1 MFEDI
6 DPASVFYG
14 FCVGFAVATLIWAH
28 ITKKWKQANNSLLE
42 ANDALR
48 KYIDIL
54 REFHKRDKT

>member
-6 DPASVFYG
+6 DPASVFHG
-14 FCVGFAVATLIWAH
+14 FCVGFTVATFICSH

-48 KYIDIL
+48 EYIDIL